1 MDSSLTH
8 SQVSTITEILQ
19 KSAQKAG
26 VSTEAFEHW
35 KNLLTSHID
44 TFFTDNHPT
53 PTTTVASQLGD
64 LAHILNNIR
73 AYIFIKDINGCY
85 TYANQIVLELFNC
98 QIEDIIGQNDSAFF
112 SADTVNNIYQN
123 DQNVLLKGLTI
134 ESEEILNPNS
144 VSERRVYWAVKMP
157 LYDK

>member
-19 KSAQKAG
+19 KSAQKVG

-35 KNLLTSHID
+35 KNLLTSHYD

-53 PTTTVASQLGD
+53 PAITTVESQLGD

-73 AYIFIKDINGCY
+73 AYIFIKDVNGCY
-85 TYANQIVLELFNC
+85 TYANQFVLEYL
-98 QIEDIIGQNDSAFF
+98 IAI
-112 SADTVNNIYQN
+112 
-123 DQNVLLKGLTI
+123 
-134 ESEEILNPNS
+134 
-144 VSERRVYWAVKMP
+144 RRYYWPK
-157 LYDK
+157 